1 MSTTSR
7 WFASLA
13 LAAGLGIV
21 ALVPAPA
28 RASDDLVRILVDVA
42 DVVLR
47 GSTPYYR
54 HGSYGRHD
62 RLIAVRDRHGRVT
75 YYREVPRHHRS
86 VYHPP
91 RHRPGPPP
99 HARAWGHPTRRS
111 AVRYYDARFDR
122 GHHRGKR
129 HHDRKRHDRDRR
141 DRRDRR
147 GRRW

>member
-1 MSTTSR
+1 MSTPSH

-13 LAAGLGIV
+13 LAAGLGV
-21 ALVPAPA
+21 TAMAPAPA
-28 RASDDLVRILVDVA
+28 RASDDLVRIIVDVA

-54 HGSYGRHD
+54 YGDYGRHD
-62 RLIAVRDRHGRVT
+62 RLIAVRDRYGRVT
-75 YYREVPRHHRS
+75 YYREVPRHHRRV

-99 HARAWGHPTRRS
+99 HARAWGHPSRSS
-111 AVRYYDARFDR
+111 AVRYYDVRYDR
-122 GHHRGKR
+122 DHRHRGKR
-129 HHDRKRHDRDRR
+129 HHRDRRDR

>member
-1 MSTTSR
+1 MPTTSR

-13 LAAGLGIV
+13 LAAGLGF
-21 ALVPAPA
+21 AGLAPAPA
-28 RASDDLVRILVDVA
+28 HASDDLVRILVDVA

-47 GSTPYYR
+47 GNTPYYR
-54 HGSYGRHD
+54 HGGYDRHD
-62 RLIAVRDRHGRVT
+62 RLIAVRDRYGRVT
-75 YYREVPRHHRS
+75 YYREVPRHHRR

-111 AVRYYDARFDR
+111 AVRYYDSRFDR
-122 GHHRGKR
+122 DHRRG
-129 HHDRKRHDRDRR
+129 KRHDRDRR
-141 DRRDRR
+141 DRRDHDRR